1 MEAAVPCAPR
11 GLPSHGSRLELAPRE
26 YTVIVAVPSM
36 EVLQLMKVLRAIL
49 EHGSK
54 DRKRRLICG
63 QELLLRERPQ
73 SVRRRRQRNKHNVS
87 LSIVRVVSRVANEN
101 LRGTLTL
108 IVTGQ

>member
-1 MEAAVPCAPR
+1 
-11 GLPSHGSRLELAPRE
+11 
-26 YTVIVAVPSM
+26 M

-73 SVRRRRQRNKHNVS
+73 SVRRRRQRNKHVS